1 MAMTKTSTRRV
12 PVSAPSSDTSINKIR
27 YSSKDEPN
35 FYKCT
40 VCGTPY
46 KKLDSNFPASQ
57 SELYSGWDYHLPICR
72 KCIDKLF
79 EHYTTVYGGDE
90 DLAIRRICEM
100 YDIYYNVS
108 LLNASRKITKNRSRI
123 NNYISKANL
132 NQYRG
137 KTYDTTLDEERAGIV
152 ITSEDQNI
160 NSKTKLKTIKF
171 FGTGFSDDDYQYLQD
186 QYTDW
191 TTRCECKTK
200 AQEEVFKRI
209 CFKQLEILKATRAGR
224 DTKDLDRTLQEYMD
238 TGGIKPKQ
246 NNMDTLSEAQ
256 TFGTL
261 IAKWENERPLPE
273 IDPELQ
279 DVDKIGTY
287 IDVFF
292 RGHLA
297 KMMGLKNGLSNLYN
311 KYMKRYTVNK
321 PEYEGEEDNE
331 VLFDAIFGN
340 QIEE

>member
-1 MAMTKTSTRRV
+1 
-12 PVSAPSSDTSINKIR
+12 
-27 YSSKDEPN
+27 
-35 FYKCT
+35 
-40 VCGTPY
+40 
-46 KKLDSNFPASQ
+46 
-57 SELYSGWDYHLPICR
+57 
-72 KCIDKLF
+72 
-79 EHYTTVYGGDE
+79 
-90 DLAIRRICEM
+90 
-100 YDIYYNVS
+100 
-108 LLNASRKITKNRSRI
+108 
-123 NNYISKANL
+123 
-132 NQYRG
+132 
-137 KTYDTTLDEERAGIV
+137 
-152 ITSEDQNI
+152 
-160 NSKTKLKTIKF
+160 
-171 FGTGFSDDDYQYLQD
+171 
-186 QYTDW
+186 
-191 TTRCECKTK
+191 
-200 AQEEVFKRI
+200 
-209 CFKQLEILKATRAGR
+209 
-224 DTKDLDRTLQEYMD
+224 MD